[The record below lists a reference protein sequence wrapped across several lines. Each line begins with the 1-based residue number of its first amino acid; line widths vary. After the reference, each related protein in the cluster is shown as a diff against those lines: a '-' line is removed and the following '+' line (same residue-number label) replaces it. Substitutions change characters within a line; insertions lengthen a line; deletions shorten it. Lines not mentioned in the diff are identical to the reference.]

1 MKTYDKEN
9 AVEAMYEL
17 KKQGFTKIRLELW
30 DTGEL
35 YLACGHAS
43 HNDKPNIS
51 IDSTED
57 WSTNPKDYR
66 HHPAYWWV
74 FD

>member
-1 MKTYDKEN
+1 MYDRTQ
-9 AVEAMYEL
+9 ALDAMYEL
-17 KKQGFTKIRLELW
+17 KKQGFNNIKLEIW

-35 YLACGHAS
+35 YLSCGHGYS
-43 HNDKPNIS
+43 EGPPKIS
-51 IDSTED
+51 IDSVED
-57 WSTNPKDYR
+57 WSTNPKHYR